1 MIKVGDSKEQID
13 EFISSIVQRMQ
24 QMGVAYKKNVN
35 KNVKISEQEVSKAS
49 IAQMNIE
56 AILNHIE

>member
-1 MIKVGDSKEQID
+1 MIKVGDTKEQID
-13 EFISSIVQRMQ
+13 EFIASIVQRMQ
-24 QMGVAYKKNVN
+24 QMGVAYQKNVN

-56 AILNHIE
+56 IILAHIE